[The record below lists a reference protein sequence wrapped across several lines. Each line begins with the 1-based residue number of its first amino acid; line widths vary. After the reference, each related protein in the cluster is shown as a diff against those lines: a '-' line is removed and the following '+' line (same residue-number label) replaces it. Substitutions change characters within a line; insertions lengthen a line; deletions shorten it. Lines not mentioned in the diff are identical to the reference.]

1 MNELPLDP
9 RMEYE
14 HAQRQL
20 HSAKE
25 MGLLPEISR
34 QEVAFVTYVR
44 QGLPFNTAARCA
56 GMTAEHMMAFTDD
69 ARFHAAMQYSM
80 ERATS
85 VLNVTRDMLNYM
97 LMEAHACSANA
108 TEQIMAIRELGKL
121 NDLYPRTGT
130 PAKGA
135 VIEHNTPSSGRA
147 LQQMDDAQLLEHA
160 GYESLEPER
169 PIRD

>member
-56 GMTAEHMMAFTDD
+56 GMTA
-69 ARFHAAMQYSM
+69 
-80 ERATS
+80 
-85 VLNVTRDMLNYM
+85 
-97 LMEAHACSANA
+97 
-108 TEQIMAIRELGKL
+108 
-121 NDLYPRTGT
+121 
-130 PAKGA
+130 
-135 VIEHNTPSSGRA
+135 
-147 LQQMDDAQLLEHA
+147 
-160 GYESLEPER
+160 
-169 PIRD
+169 